1 MILSIEE
8 ISRARNIAKR
18 NLKQFDFF
26 DEKQHK
32 IRAEN
37 METFLSLDYRTS
49 QGNPAG
55 TTHFDLNIYNNSNGK
70 ICYLAEIELL
80 KSLRGKGH
88 GKKLY
93 KIVEDIGRDLGCN
106 WVVMHPSGWT
116 FDKKRR
122 REYMETLGYKS
133 LNEIEVGKLL

>member
-8 ISRARNIAKR
+8 INRTRDVARR

-26 DEKQHK
+26 DEKQHR

-37 METFLSLDYRTS
+37 MGTFLSVDYRTS
-49 QGNPAG
+49 QGNPIG
-55 TTHFDLNIYNNSNGK
+55 TTHFDLNIYNDSNGK

-80 KSLRGKGH
+80 ELLRGKGH

-93 KIVEDIGRDLGCN
+93 EIVENIGRDLECN
-106 WVVMHPSGWT
+106 FVTMHPSGWT
-116 FDKKRR
+116 FDGKRR
-122 REYMETLGYKS
+122 RDYVKSLGYYS
-133 LNEIEVGKLL
+133 INESEVGKLL